1 MPFHA
6 RTPGRLGS
14 AVAGEGVTA
23 VNDDDLLFST
33 EDIERRKRRELPQD
47 WLAQQTDIL
56 IARSRAQSAHF
67 KKMLA
72 SADPATASRLK
83 KPL

>member
-1 MPFHA
+1 M
-6 RTPGRLGS
+6 
-14 AVAGEGVTA
+14 
-23 VNDDDLLFST
+23 NDDDAYDLLFST
-33 EDIERRKRRELPQD
+33 EDIERWKRRELPQD

-67 KKMLA
+67 KKMLV
-72 SADPATASRLK
+72 SAAPATASRLK

>member
-1 MPFHA
+1 M
-6 RTPGRLGS
+6 
-14 AVAGEGVTA
+14 
-23 VNDDDLLFST
+23 NDDDAYDLLFST

-47 WLAQQTDIL
+47 WL
-56 IARSRAQSAHF
+56 AQSAHF